1 MCLAI
6 FGSRRYSPVGVWL
19 VRGNESGFI
28 ARPRRETVGG
38 FAVYVAC
45 STLCFARLPLD
56 VALRSIREMHFSKVD
71 LAIHADG
78 PHLTPTEVAA
88 DVVKVAQRLKSSNLT
103 FAAIYLGICDE
114 PMDRFKAVC
123 RLARLLAV
131 PTVTV
136 APLEGDVETASKRL
150 RPMAKVASAEGVVL
164 CSETH
169 SRGVAGD
176 PAQAVMLCDRVPGM
190 GLTLD
195 PSHYAGKNWDDVYPF
210 VSHVRLRDSGKKLE
224 EFQVRVGQ
232 GEIDYGRI
240 ISHLERQGYERALT
254 VDIRDVPD
262 SPFPVDA
269 ESRKLKYLL
278 ESLV

>member
-1 MCLAI
+1 MPQRI
-6 FGSRRYSPVGVWL
+6 V
-19 VRGNESGFI
+19 
-28 ARPRRETVGG
+28 VGG
-38 FAVYVAC
+38 IDVYVAC
-45 STLCFARLPLD
+45 STLCFARLSLEE
-56 VALRSIREMHFSKVD
+56 ALRSIRDMHFSKVD

-78 PHLTPTEVAA
+78 PHVTPAEVAA
-88 DVVKVAQRLKSSNLT
+88 DVGKMATRLKASNLS
-103 FAAIYLGICDE
+103 FAAIYLGAYDDG
-114 PMDRFKAVC
+114 MDHFKSIC

-136 APLEGDVETASKRL
+136 TPLENDVETASKRL
-150 RPMAKVASAEGVVL
+150 RPMSKVASAEGVVL

-169 SRGVAGD
+169 SRGVTGD
-176 PAQAVMLCDRVPGM
+176 PAQAVALCDRVPGM

-195 PSHYAGKNWDDVYPF
+195 PSYYTGMNWDDVYPF
-210 VSHVRLRDSGKKLE
+210 VSHVRLRDSGKKPE

-232 GEIDYGRI
+232 GDIDYGRI
-240 ISHLERQGYERALT
+240 ISHLEREGYDKALT